1 MAAPNVKLES
11 NEPPMPENGLKR
23 GREDD
28 VEQESKRQRTSPGK
42 NSPTAVKIETET
54 VKQDLSDKHD
64 TPAHEAKS
72 LESKPEQPNTDTTQ
86 PRRKGVVTD
95 EKQRSKRLFGA
106 LLGNLN
112 QPGDRTSKRRQEIE
126 ARRKAELQRQ
136 DDERVEEKQRRLEAL
151 AEHRSTV
158 QKKVDEESVR
168 AMDSIGRPVQE
179 LTGWNQM
186 RIRHAN
192 TLKMANF
199 LQTSSEPKLYYKPWE
214 LRPDEEDRIE
224 QQLKEAEALIEKEL
238 AAFEGRPVR
247 VIEETHKDRD
257 VEPKEV
263 NGHSEEALAA
273 DVQAETEPE
282 LATAQPTANA
292 ELDTVIEENPAE
304 EINLDLPPV
313 EVLDSQTA
321 NDEVG
326 DIDKATAPL
335 PEVVAASEQ
344 KQEDDDG
351 DHVVEGDEDTVIY

>member
-54 VKQDLSDKHD
+54 VKQNLSDKRD

-136 DDERVEEKQRRLEAL
+136 DDERGEEKQRRLEGL

-158 QKKVDEESVR
+158 QKKVDEES
-168 AMDSIGRPVQE
+168 
-179 LTGWNQM
+179 M

-224 QQLKEAEALIEKEL
+224 QQLKEAEALIEREL
-238 AAFEGRPVR
+238 AAFEGRTVR
-247 VIEETHKDRD
+247 VIEETHEDRD

-273 DVQAETEPE
+273 DVQAEAEPE

-292 ELDTVIEENPAE
+292 ELDTVIEEKPAE
-304 EINLDLPPV
+304 EINLDLPPA

-326 DIDKATAPL
+326 DIDKATTPL
-335 PEVVAASEQ
+335 PEVVAATEQ

>member
-1 MAAPNVKLES
+1 MAAPNVQPES

-23 GREDD
+23 EREDD

-64 TPAHEAKS
+64 TPAHEAKP
-72 LESKPEQPNTDTTQ
+72 LELKPEQPNTDTTQ
-86 PRRKGVVTD
+86 SRRKGVVTD

-151 AEHRSTV
+151 AEHRTTV
-158 QKKVDEESVR
+158 QKKVDEES
-168 AMDSIGRPVQE
+168 
-179 LTGWNQM
+179 M
-186 RIRHAN
+186 RTRHAY

-224 QQLKEAEALIEKEL
+224 QQLKEAEALIEREL
-238 AAFEGRPVR
+238 AAFEGRPIR
-247 VIEETHKDRD
+247 VIEETHEDRD
-257 VEPKEV
+257 AEPKEV
-263 NGHSEEALAA
+263 NGHSEEALAE
-273 DVQAETEPE
+273 DVQAEAEPE

-292 ELDTVIEENPAE
+292 ELDTVIEEKPAE
-304 EINLDLPPV
+304 HTDLDLPPA

-321 NDEVG
+321 NDEPG
-326 DIDKATAPL
+326 DTNKATPP
-335 PEVVAASEQ
+335 PEVVAATEQ

>member
-54 VKQDLSDKHD
+54 VKQNLSDKRD

-158 QKKVDEESVR
+158 QKKVDEES
-168 AMDSIGRPVQE
+168 
-179 LTGWNQM
+179 M

-224 QQLKEAEALIEKEL
+224 QQLKEAEALIEREL
-238 AAFEGRPVR
+238 AAFEGRTVR
-247 VIEETHKDRD
+247 VIEETHEDRD

-273 DVQAETEPE
+273 DVQAEAEPE

-292 ELDTVIEENPAE
+292 ELDTVIEKKPAE
-304 EINLDLPPV
+304 EINLDLPPA

-326 DIDKATAPL
+326 DIDKATTPL
-335 PEVVAASEQ
+335 PEVVAATEQ

-351 DHVVEGDEDTVIY
+351 DHVVEGAEDTVIY

>member
-1 MAAPNVKLES
+1 MAAPNVKPES

-86 PRRKGVVTD
+86 PRRKGMVTD

-151 AEHRSTV
+151 AEHRTTV

-168 AMDSIGRPVQE
+168 AMDTIGRRVQE

-186 RIRHAN
+186 RIRHAY

-199 LQTSSEPKLYYKPWE
+199 LQTSN
-214 LRPDEEDRIE
+214 
-224 QQLKEAEALIEKEL
+224 
-238 AAFEGRPVR
+238 
-247 VIEETHKDRD
+247 

-273 DVQAETEPE
+273 GVQAEAGPEP
-282 LATAQPTANA
+282 ATFKPTTTA
-292 ELDTVIEENPAE
+292 ELNTIIEEKPTE
-304 EINLDLPPV
+304 DTNLDLPPAD
-313 EVLDSQTA
+313 VLDSQTA
-321 NDEVG
+321 NDEPG
-326 DIDKATAPL
+326 DTNKATTPP
-335 PEVVAASEQ
+335 PEVVAATEQ

>member
-1 MAAPNVKLES
+1 MAAPNVEPES
-11 NEPPMPENGLKR
+11 DEQPMPENGLKR

-54 VKQDLSDKHD
+54 IKQDLSDKHD

-151 AEHRSTV
+151 AEHKTTV
-158 QKKVDEESVR
+158 QKKVDEES
-168 AMDSIGRPVQE
+168 
-179 LTGWNQM
+179 NQM
-186 RIRHAN
+186 RMRHAY

-224 QQLKEAEALIEKEL
+224 QQLKEAEALIEREL

-247 VIEETHKDRD
+247 VIEETHEDRD

-263 NGHSEEALAA
+263 NGHSEEALIE
-273 DVQAETEPE
+273 DVQAEAEPG
-282 LATAQPTANA
+282 LPTAQPTANA
-292 ELDTVIEENPAE
+292 ELDTVIEKKPTEDTNY
-304 EINLDLPPV
+304 DLPPA
-313 EVLDSQTA
+313 ELLDSQTA
-321 NDEVG
+321 NHEPG
-326 DIDKATAPL
+326 DTDKAATPP
-335 PEVVAASEQ
+335 PEVVAATEQ

>member
-1 MAAPNVKLES
+1 MAAPNVKPEL

-86 PRRKGVVTD
+86 PRRKGIVTD

-151 AEHRSTV
+151 AEHRTAV
-158 QKKVDEESVR
+158 QKKVDEES
-168 AMDSIGRPVQE
+168 
-179 LTGWNQM
+179 M
-186 RIRHAN
+186 RIRHAY

-224 QQLKEAEALIEKEL
+224 QQLKEAEALIEREL

-247 VIEETHKDRD
+247 VIEERHEDRD

-263 NGHSEEALAA
+263 NGHSDETLAA
-273 DVQAETEPE
+273 EVQAEPEPE

-292 ELDTVIEENPAE
+292 ELDTVIEEKPAE
-304 EINLDLPPV
+304 HTDLDLPPA

-321 NDEVG
+321 NDEPG
-326 DIDKATAPL
+326 DTNKATPP
-335 PEVVAASEQ
+335 PEVVAATEQ

>member
-54 VKQDLSDKHD
+54 VKQNLSDKRD

-136 DDERVEEKQRRLEAL
+136 DDERGEEKQRRLEGL

-158 QKKVDEESVR
+158 QKKVDEES
-168 AMDSIGRPVQE
+168 
-179 LTGWNQM
+179 M

-224 QQLKEAEALIEKEL
+224 QQLKEAEALIEREL
-238 AAFEGRPVR
+238 AAFEGRTVR
-247 VIEETHKDRD
+247 VIEETHEDRD

-273 DVQAETEPE
+273 DVQAEAEPE

-292 ELDTVIEENPAE
+292 ELDT
-304 EINLDLPPV
+304 
-313 EVLDSQTA
+313 TA

-326 DIDKATAPL
+326 DIDKATTPL
-335 PEVVAASEQ
+335 PEVVAATEQ

>member
-1 MAAPNVKLES
+1 MAAPNVKPES

-72 LESKPEQPNTDTTQ
+72 LESKPEPPNTDTTH

-136 DDERVEEKQRRLEAL
+136 DDERVEEKQRRVEAL
-151 AEHRSTV
+151 VEHRTTV
-158 QKKVDEESVR
+158 QKKVDEES
-168 AMDSIGRPVQE
+168 
-179 LTGWNQM
+179 M
-186 RIRHAN
+186 RIRHAY

-224 QQLKEAEALIEKEL
+224 QQLKEAEALIEREL

-247 VIEETHKDRD
+247 VIEETHEDQD

-263 NGHSEEALAA
+263 NGHSDEATAE
-273 DVQAETEPE
+273 DVQAEAEPE

-292 ELDTVIEENPAE
+292 ELDTVTEEKPAE
-304 EINLDLPPV
+304 DTDPDLPPA

-321 NDEVG
+321 NDGAG
-326 DIDKATAPL
+326 DIDKVTTPL
-335 PEVVAASEQ
+335 PEPVAATEQ